1 MPRRHLSRAS
11 DALEAALS
19 QATVTRFV
27 EIDRGT
33 LARLPSIVR
42 ELSHAGAC
50 RIVADENT
58 MRAAGARVLDL
69 LRAARIG
76 CAVPNVLREMP
87 RVKPRVETAREI
99 ASQIGATHQLPI
111 AVGSGVVNDI
121 VKCAAQFA
129 GVPYVSVPT
138 AASMDGYAAPGAAML
153 DEGFKRSLSCR
164 APVAIVAD
172 LDVIA
177 AAPARMTA
185 WGYGDLAGKVVA
197 GADWMLADALGEEPI
212 DTGAFTLVQE
222 PLKDWFSRANRNGSE
237 DGDALRGLVN
247 GLLVSGFAM
256 QAHGTSRPA
265 SGCEHQLAHLWEMD
279 GVAVDGEP
287 VSHGACV
294 GVATVAML
302 ALYRWLLAQDV
313 AARASAVLAD
323 HRVLRQDVESA
334 VYAEIESAF
343 PVAAVAESAKV
354 EMRAKLDRLRFRR
367 QRLQSLR
374 DSWATLRSRLEATLL
389 TPDAMRR
396 LLTAHDAVCEPCD
409 IAVSTAKLESDIR
422 RARLIRR
429 RYTLLDC
436 LDDLGWLEI
445 SARDVFRIGARD

>member
-1 MPRRHLSRAS
+1 VPRRRLTRADAALGASVARAS
-11 DALEAALS
+11 
-19 QATVTRFV
+19 VTRFV
-27 EIDRGT
+27 EVDCGA
-33 LARLPSIVR
+33 LARLSSILR

-58 MRAAGARVLDL
+58 MRAAGTRVLEL
-69 LRAARIG
+69 LSDVRIE
-76 CAVPNVLREMP
+76 CAQPIVLREMP

-99 ASQIGATHQLPI
+99 AAHIGTTNELPI

-129 GVPYVSVPT
+129 DLPYVSVPT

-153 DEGFKRSLSCR
+153 DAGFKRSLSCR

-197 GADWMLADALGEEPI
+197 GADWILADALGEDPI
-212 DTGAFTLVQE
+212 DDDAFALVQDHVE
-222 PLKDWFSRANRNGSE
+222 DWLAPSQRSDAR
-237 DGDALRGLVN
+237 DVDALRGLVS
-247 GLLVSGFAM
+247 GLLLSGFAM

-265 SGCEHQLAHLWEMD
+265 SGCEHQLAHLWEME
-279 GVAVDGEP
+279 ALAIDGEP
-287 VSHGACV
+287 AAHGACV

-302 ALYRWLLAQDV
+302 ALYRWLLGQDV
-313 AARASAVLAD
+313 ASRAAVLLDRGVSPTNVRSAINVEIASAFENPA
-323 HRVLRQDVESA
+323 
-334 VYAEIESAF
+334 I
-343 PVAAVAESAKV
+343 AESAQV
-354 EMRAKLDRLRFRR
+354 EMRAKLDRLAFRR
-367 QRLQSLR
+367 ERLQRLR
-374 DSWATLRSRLEATLL
+374 DSWPALRGRLEATLV
-389 TPDAMRR
+389 TPDAMRQ
-396 LLTAHDAVCEPCD
+396 LLAARAAGCAPSEIGVTA
-409 IAVSTAKLESDIR
+409 AKLVADIR

-445 SARDVFRIGARD
+445 GARDAFQIGARD